1 MQITRAV
8 IGTLAALAVCG
19 AGCNRP
25 LASHAGAPDASGVG
39 GASAAGGSATGAG
52 GSQGAAGGA
61 AGGSATGAGGSQ
73 GATGGAGGTAGSG
86 TFTAVD
92 PQVSRTWRWS
102 SCGSIPPMTASA
114 VQAIFP
120 PAGDALA
127 VLYDDGRVL
136 LYPKDGN
143 AAPQLLRPPGTPPT
157 GIVFSLDGSELA
169 EVSAGAVAVR
179 DVATGT
185 LVRNM
190 TVSGAC
196 TGDAVRFS
204 VEGDHVLAW
213 DDRSLCVWQTANG
226 SLVGHW
232 AGNFFSAGMKNGQI
246 LTAEGTPG
254 SVRSRSLSG
263 TNITDIALEL
273 PSGAVTPSIDVA
285 TTVSPRV
292 DTIAGFVIGS
302 TRLGNLWSAGG
313 KLISSFTTGDN
324 IYGDA
329 IYSESGALVLLANQV
344 VDVASNLHWTN
355 SAVDDSNTT
364 TLSATGMLVAGLSPV
379 DGAYSAAFIAEN
391 GNPDTRRLFG
401 SLPPADPSS
410 SPSTSLPTVLSVSPD
425 GAKLATASLTPE
437 YSLLWRLSAGFAAS
451 VPIRSIGQGIPLEAS
466 FSADSR
472 EVAYSGDG
480 WGIFSAGDGSFL
492 YTNVPPPIVAANCWF
507 ISARFSVGG
516 PWLAIGTY
524 GAAINV
530 VTRDDLQFVAALPTA
545 RCRARS
551 SFNGDGSLVAVSGPE
566 VYRTSDWS
574 LVWPSQI
581 VAEPSQLLNAPSED
595 YFRDAQFAP
604 GGQTLLVSRCDGPGP
619 ATGCVHALQAV
630 SNGALVEQLPQL
642 TASRARF
649 SGEGN
654 WVVSGPTVLHVPT
667 NESVTFD
674 PNATLSTFAPNGDII
689 AILKDDTLTRY
700 CRTP

>member
-25 LASHAGAPDASGVG
+25 LASHAGGPDASGVG
-39 GASAAGGSATGAG
+39 GASAAGGS
-52 GSQGAAGGA
+52 

-73 GATGGAGGTAGSG
+73 GATGGAGGTAGAG

-143 AAPQLLRPPGTPPT
+143 AAPQLLRPQGTPPT

-190 TVSGAC
+190 TASSAC

-213 DDRSLCVWQTANG
+213 NDKSLCVWQTADG

-232 AGNFFSAGMKNGQI
+232 AGNFISAGMKNGQI

-273 PSGAVTPSIDVA
+273 PPGAVTPSIDVA
-285 TTVSPRV
+285 TAVSPRV
-292 DTIAGFVIGS
+292 DTIAGFAIGS

-313 KLISSFTTGDN
+313 KLIASFTTVDN
-324 IYGDA
+324 IYGGA

-355 SAVDDSNTT
+355 TAVDDSNTT

-391 GNPDTRRLFG
+391 GNPNTRRLFG
-401 SLPPADPSS
+401 SLPPPGDPSS
-410 SPSTSLPTVLSVSPD
+410 SSTSLPTVLSVSPD
-425 GAKLATASLTPE
+425 GARLATASLTPE
-437 YSLLWRLSAGFAAS
+437 GSLLWRLSSNFAAS

-492 YTNVPPPIVAANCWF
+492 NTNVPPPTVAANCWF

-524 GAAINV
+524 GATMNI
-530 VTRDDLQFVAALPTA
+530 VTRDDLQLVAALPTA

-574 LVWPSQI
+574 LMWPSQI
-581 VAEPSQLLNAPSED
+581 VPEPSQLIDAPSED

-604 GGQTLLVSRCDGPGP
+604 GGQTLLVSRCDGPFGM
-619 ATGCVHALQAV
+619 GCVHALQAV
-630 SNGALVEQLPQL
+630 SNGALVQQLPQL

-674 PNATLSTFAPNGDII
+674 PNATLSAFAPNGDII

>member
-8 IGTLAALAVCG
+8 MGTLAALAVCG

-25 LASHAGAPDASGVG
+25 LASHAGGPDASGVG
-39 GASAAGGSATGAG
+39 GAS
-52 GSQGAAGGA
+52 AAGGA

-73 GATGGAGGTAGSG
+73 GATGGAGGTAGAG

-143 AAPQLLRPPGTPPT
+143 AAPQLLRPQGTPPT

-190 TVSGAC
+190 TASSAC
-196 TGDAVRFS
+196 TGNAVRFS

-213 DDRSLCVWQTANG
+213 NDKSLCVWQTADG

-232 AGNFFSAGMKNGQI
+232 AGNFISAGMKNGQI

-254 SVRSRSLSG
+254 SVRSRSLSA

-273 PSGAVTPSIDVA
+273 PPGAVTPSIDVA
-285 TTVSPRV
+285 TSVSPRV

-313 KLISSFTTGDN
+313 KLIASFTTVDN

-355 SAVDDSNTT
+355 TAVDDSNTT

-391 GNPDTRRLFG
+391 GNPNTRRLFG
-401 SLPPADPSS
+401 SLPPGDPSS
-410 SPSTSLPTVLSVSPD
+410 SSTSLPTVLSVSPD
-425 GAKLATASLTPE
+425 GARLATASLTPE

-492 YTNVPPPIVAANCWF
+492 YTNVPPPIVDLDCWF
-507 ISARFSVGG
+507 TSARFSVGG

-524 GAAINV
+524 GATMNI
-530 VTRDDLQFVAALPTA
+530 VTRDDLKFVAALPTA

-604 GGQTLLVSRCDGPGP
+604 GGQTLLVSRCDGPGS

-654 WVVSGPTVLHVPT
+654 WVVSGPTVLHLPT